1 MELVAFD
8 SQLRAACNAT
18 VQAIPGITLDDLRPF
33 VCKGSP
39 LLCPVFLVGMNPAS
53 SDKGFWRYW
62 SVAGFDY
69 DSWFRYYTA
78 SRSAAGKR
86 SSISPTRA
94 RIQVFTAASEAAGS
108 PVLETNVYA
117 VCAPSKRHLPVR
129 MRDTR
134 VFKFLLEA
142 ARPRLVVAHGDDALE
157 ALSSIF
163 AVTLG
168 RGSVVVAPGG
178 TTLVGSAWHFSGQG
192 APAGFDDACVA
203 GLGAFAGAPARQAE
217 VT

>member
-94 RIQVFTAASEAAGS
+94 RIQVFTADGEF
-108 PVLETNVYA
+108 VL
-117 VCAPSKRHLPVR
+117 
-129 MRDTR
+129 
-134 VFKFLLEA
+134 VFGNDELT
-142 ARPRLVVAHGDDALE
+142 P
-157 ALSSIF
+157 
-163 AVTLG
+163 
-168 RGSVVVAPGG
+168 
-178 TTLVGSAWHFSGQG
+178 
-192 APAGFDDACVA
+192 APASLGVVDVRIGGGADDVDY
-203 GLGAFAGAPARQAE
+203 GAYVFMVVPERSE
-217 VT
+217 VRKFISSEHYIYLHKEPPPPPN